1 MSTPPTSVNSF
12 SASLGIASL
21 RSPIPDSIA
30 SCNKIDDK
38 LGNKVGDCVDNV
50 EYLRCHELAFHL
62 LTGGALSIWNH
73 AK

>member
-12 SASLGIASL
+12 SASLGTVPHHGPIAA
-21 RSPIPDSIA
+21 SIA

-38 LGNKVGDCVDNV
+38 LGNNVGDSVDNR
-50 EYLRCHELAFHL
+50 EYLHCHELAFHL